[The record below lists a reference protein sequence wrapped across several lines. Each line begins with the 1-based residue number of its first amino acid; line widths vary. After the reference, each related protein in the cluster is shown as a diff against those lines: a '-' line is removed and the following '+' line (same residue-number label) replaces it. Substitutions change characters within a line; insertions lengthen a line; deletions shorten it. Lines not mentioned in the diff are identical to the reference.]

1 MKFSSN
7 RDLKTEF
14 VFFHGVFAV
23 GLLFYFVR
31 RYNGFDLE
39 LAVRAGS
46 SLLTGQSPYDISA
59 NSPFRYAPWWCVL
72 MLPIEWVSFRFIHW
86 GFFGCTLLMLGRI
99 QWILLEMTPQ
109 DSPLLCRK
117 GPFRWALILPW
128 ILVLR
133 GLGAQIEGG
142 NTNVLLL
149 YLSVEGAYQF
159 FKNRSIGL
167 LLMWAGVG
175 VKPQFGLLPF
185 LLSLAYWSRVKRS
198 ISVVA
203 LFLVALWALPFP
215 FGWDQGLRWYQDWLS
230 VIRISSLDN
239 LLNRTGNGNMSIFSF
254 FVHIGHMSEKLAYVG
269 LLIPVVGWGVY
280 LSRKNRDVLA
290 VLALSLWINLS
301 FSPVSF
307 AYTELLLV
315 VPVFYA
321 LVFCF
326 DRKQLIYGLPLCV
339 LAFGEWLLSF
349 DVVGREVFNSIVVH
363 YRLHTWCCVPLL
375 VYFWQS
381 AQKRGS
387 DNQST

>member
-1 MKFSSN
+1 MTKMVFMGRFIPMKFSSN

-72 MLPIEWVSFRFIHW
+72 MLPIQWVSFRFIHW

-175 VKPQFGLLPF
+175 VKPQFGLL
-185 LLSLAYWSRVKRS
+185 L
-198 ISVVA
+198 
-203 LFLVALWALPFP
+203 
-215 FGWDQGLRWYQDWLS
+215 
-230 VIRISSLDN
+230 
-239 LLNRTGNGNMSIFSF
+239 
-254 FVHIGHMSEKLAYVG
+254 
-269 LLIPVVGWGVY
+269 
-280 LSRKNRDVLA
+280 
-290 VLALSLWINLS
+290 
-301 FSPVSF
+301 
-307 AYTELLLV
+307 
-315 VPVFYA
+315 FYA